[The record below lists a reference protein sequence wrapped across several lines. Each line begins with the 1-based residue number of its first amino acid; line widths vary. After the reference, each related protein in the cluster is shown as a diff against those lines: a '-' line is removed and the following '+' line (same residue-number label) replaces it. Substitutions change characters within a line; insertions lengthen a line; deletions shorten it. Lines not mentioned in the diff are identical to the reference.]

1 MTLKNIESF
10 TNSSNQTRSVFFC
23 PESSEYIWDLNNT
36 ASFKITVAITTIAC
50 PVTILLNLLVIIAVK
65 TRRELKQISNILLCG
80 VALTDLLVG
89 AISLPLSIALDAL
102 VINRVLVVDI
112 ICTIDFISVSTL
124 HIGCWSSFFHLILI
138 AWERYV
144 AIAKC
149 MEYKAVVTR
158 ARLKKYIRAAWIL
171 ALLIVVPLVI
181 IGAVGVPYEL
191 ILLVDGT
198 LFIFWF
204 VCLSL
209 IAYFYI
215 KVYLTV
221 RKWNRTRLRPVNARV
236 KGKLESKFA
245 YTTFLLAVFFAV
257 SGLPSLVVY
266 LLRRVLPFF
275 RQVSTIR
282 WVETLF
288 QLNSLFN
295 PLLYWYKNR
304 RLRTATLELLRC
316 RHRTPARRSGGHI
329 RQRRCSVASLV
340 VENLQREQRGPRLLR
355 SKDLGAVMCLDSFQQ
370 SQNEAVMERPAPSR
384 IAIDEISTQQGNQL
398 IVTAHNENA
407 GKSIQRKT
415 KLPKDTMELGRSR
428 RDISGKIVRSN
439 SLNENSSNS
448 LTKSHT

>member
-1 MTLKNIESF
+1 M
-10 TNSSNQTRSVFFC
+10 
-23 PESSEYIWDLNNT
+23 
-36 ASFKITVAITTIAC
+36 
-50 PVTILLNLLVIIAVK
+50 
-65 TRRELKQISNILLCG
+65 
-80 VALTDLLVG
+80 
-89 AISLPLSIALDAL
+89 
-102 VINRVLVVDI
+102 
-112 ICTIDFISVSTL
+112 
-124 HIGCWSSFFHLILI
+124 
-138 AWERYV
+138 

-158 ARLKKYIRAAWIL
+158 GRVNKYIRAAWIL
-171 ALLIVVPLVI
+171 ALLIVVSLVI

-191 ILLVDGT
+191 ILVVDVT
-198 LFIFWF
+198 LIIFWF

-236 KGKLESKFA
+236 KRKLESKFA
-245 YTTFLLAVFFAV
+245 CTTFLLAVFFAV

-282 WVETLF
+282 WVETIF

-304 RLRTATLELLRC
+304 RLRTATLELIRC

-329 RQRRCSVASLV
+329 RQRRCSVASLD
-340 VENLQREQRGPRLLR
+340 VENLQRGSQLLVT
-355 SKDLGAVMCLDSFQQ
+355 KYLGAVVCLDNFQQ
-370 SQNEAVMERPAPSR
+370 SRNEAVMERPAPSR
-384 IAIDEISTQQGNQL
+384 VAIDEISTQQGNQL
-398 IVTAHNENA
+398 IVTAHTENA

-428 RDISGKIVRSN
+428 RDIGGKIVRSVA
-439 SLNENSSNS
+439 LNENSSIS
-448 LTKSHT
+448 LTKSHKVTHRNQIQRSKSRDYLEPKDVHVEELPNENGLPYNRYEETKL

>member
-1 MTLKNIESF
+1 MYGIQGCCYK
-10 TNSSNQTRSVFFC
+10 R
-23 PESSEYIWDLNNT
+23 PLN
-36 ASFKITVAITTIAC
+36 
-50 PVTILLNLLVIIAVK
+50 
-65 TRRELKQISNILLCG
+65 
-80 VALTDLLVG
+80 
-89 AISLPLSIALDAL
+89 
-102 VINRVLVVDI
+102 
-112 ICTIDFISVSTL
+112 
-124 HIGCWSSFFHLILI
+124 
-138 AWERYV
+138 
-144 AIAKC
+144 
-149 MEYKAVVTR
+149 
-158 ARLKKYIRAAWIL
+158 KYIRAAWIL
-171 ALLIVVPLVI
+171 AFLIVVPLVI

-191 ILLVDGT
+191 ILVVDVT
-198 LFIFWF
+198 LIIFWF

-282 WVETLF
+282 WVETIF

-316 RHRTPARRSGGHI
+316 RHRTPARRSGGH
-329 RQRRCSVASLV
+329 RQRRCSVASLD
-340 VENLQREQRGPRLLR
+340 VENLQREQRGSRLLR
-355 SKDLGAVMCLDSFQQ
+355 SKYLGAVMCLDSFQK
-370 SQNEAVMERPAPSR
+370 SQNEAVMGRPAPSR
-384 IAIDEISTQQGNQL
+384 VAGDEISTQQGNQP
-398 IVTAHNENA
+398 IVTAHIENA
-407 GKSIQRKT
+407 GKSIQPKT

-428 RDISGKIVRSN
+428 RDIGGKIVRPV
-439 SLNENSSNS
+439 SLNENSSIS
-448 LTKSHT
+448 LTKSHKVTHRTQIQRSKSRHYLEPKDVHVEELTNENGLPYNRYEETKL

>member
-1 MTLKNIESF
+1 M
-10 TNSSNQTRSVFFC
+10 
-23 PESSEYIWDLNNT
+23 
-36 ASFKITVAITTIAC
+36 
-50 PVTILLNLLVIIAVK
+50 
-65 TRRELKQISNILLCG
+65 
-80 VALTDLLVG
+80 
-89 AISLPLSIALDAL
+89 
-102 VINRVLVVDI
+102 
-112 ICTIDFISVSTL
+112 
-124 HIGCWSSFFHLILI
+124 
-138 AWERYV
+138 

-158 ARLKKYIRAAWIL
+158 GRLNKYIRAAWIL

-181 IGAVGVPYEL
+181 IGAFGVPYEL
-191 ILLVDGT
+191 ILVVDVT
-198 LFIFWF
+198 LIIFWF

-282 WVETLF
+282 WVETIF

-304 RLRTATLELLRC
+304 RLRTATLELLRANAQKY
-316 RHRTPARRSGGHI
+316 REKGGHG
-329 RQRRCSVASLV
+329 Q
-340 VENLQREQRGPRLLR
+340 NLTNLCF
-355 SKDLGAVMCLDSFQQ
+355 KFK
-370 SQNEAVMERPAPSR
+370 ERY
-384 IAIDEISTQQGNQL
+384 
-398 IVTAHNENA
+398 
-407 GKSIQRKT
+407 
-415 KLPKDTMELGRSR
+415 
-428 RDISGKIVRSN
+428 
-439 SLNENSSNS
+439 
-448 LTKSHT
+448 

>member
-50 PVTILLNLLVIIAVK
+50 PVTILLNLLVIIVVK

-112 ICTIDFISVSTL
+112 ICTIDFISVSVL

-158 ARLKKYIRAAWIL
+158 GRLNKYIRAAWIL

-191 ILLVDGT
+191 ILVVDVT
-198 LFIFWF
+198 LIIFWF

-221 RKWNRTRLRPVNARV
+221 RKWNRTQLRPVNARV

-282 WVETLF
+282 WVGTIF

-316 RHRTPARRSGGHI
+316 RHRTPARRSGGH
-329 RQRRCSVASLV
+329 RQRRCSVASLD
-340 VENLQREQRGPRLLR
+340 VENLQREQRGPRLLS
-355 SKDLGAVMCLDSFQQ
+355 SKHLGAVMCLDSFQQ

-384 IAIDEISTQQGNQL
+384 VAIDEISTQQGNQL
-398 IVTAHNENA
+398 IVTAHTENA

-415 KLPKDTMELGRSR
+415 NYRKTPWNLGDFGAISVVKLCDQL
-428 RDISGKIVRSN
+428 
-439 SLNENSSNS
+439 
-448 LTKSHT
+448 H